1 VAGHED
7 FADELKREWF
17 GRRAQQIHEELSG
30 DFNRFVEDLHP
41 DRMRAI
47 LAAAG
52 HPDADE
58 ADLKALA
65 AANTAATAEG
75 VLAAVAIYLARQEA
89 NTPETR

>member
-1 VAGHED
+1 LPSASSH
-7 FADELKREWF
+7 KS
-17 GRRAQQIHEELSG
+17 I
-30 DFNRFVEDLHP
+30 
-41 DRMRAI
+41 
-47 LAAAG
+47 AG

-65 AANTAATAEG
+65 PANTAATAEG